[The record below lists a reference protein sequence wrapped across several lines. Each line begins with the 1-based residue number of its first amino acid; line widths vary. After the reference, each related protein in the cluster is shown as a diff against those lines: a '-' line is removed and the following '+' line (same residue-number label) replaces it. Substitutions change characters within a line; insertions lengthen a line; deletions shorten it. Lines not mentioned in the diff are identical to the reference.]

1 MSEKR
6 AELGLQNLVEAPSPG
21 AAPRRSRGSRS
32 VVSHGDGTGLV
43 VEDKSDLN

>member
-1 MSEKR
+1 MSEQR

-21 AAPRRSRGSRS
+21 AAPRGSRS